1 MGGRPGGHCP
11 RQRGILAVA
20 RAIQDIEVQQKLF
33 FWRMQM
39 RSTFVVVIVLLTA
52 ASWGQ
57 EKTPKSAIDKNEK
70 LAAVQFQP
78 LNVKT
83 GLWQNTMTTAL
94 AGDMVIPPERLAK
107 LSPEQRA
114 RVEAAMNAR
123 SGQGARTTT
132 YQSCLT
138 KDELQ
143 KTPFSNK
150 KDCTETLVTSSKTQA
165 EIKLVCTMEGIDGS
179 AEMQIHAISDES
191 VSGSG
196 HGTATMQ
203 GRTMNT
209 SWKLTGKWIGE
220 SCGNVK

>member
-1 MGGRPGGHCP
+1 MGGWPGGHCP

-20 RAIQDIEVQQKLF
+20 RAIQDVKTQQKKH
-33 FWRMQM
+33 FWRVQM
-39 RSTFVVVIVLLTA
+39 RRTFVVVLVLLA
-52 ASWGQ
+52 ASWAQ
-57 EKTPKSAIDKNEK
+57 EKTQKSAIDKNGK
-70 LAAVQFQP
+70 LSAVQFQP
-78 LNVKT
+78 LDVKT
-83 GLWQNTMTTAL
+83 GLWQNTMTTSL
-94 AGDMVIPPERLAK
+94 AGDMAIPPERLAK

-132 YQSCLT
+132 YQTCLT
-138 KDELQ
+138 KEELQ
-143 KTPFSNK
+143 KTPFNNK
-150 KDCTETLVTSSKTQA
+150 KDCTETLVSSTKSQA

-179 AEMQIHAISDES
+179 GEMQIHALSDES

-196 HGTATMQ
+196 HGTASLQ